1 MYYSYPSAHQAL
13 IVLIFLLIVSCT
25 PTKDEHGAEVMAFV
39 GAKIIDGTGADPIE
53 EGVILVSEGKIL
65 EVGTQKE
72 VEIPGRAQLLDVK
85 GKVIMPGIINAHGHV
100 GIADGLKSGY
110 SRENVIRDLEVN
122 ALYGVTTVVS
132 LGNDEEPS
140 SEIRSAQ
147 EVPTLD
153 RSRLLV
159 AGEVVTGETPEE
171 VKAAIDRNVEMGVD
185 FIKIRVDDNLGTSK
199 KMPEEI
205 YKTVIDYSHD
215 LGYRVASHIF
225 YLGDA
230 RALLKAGTDYIAH
243 SVRDRSVDQ
252 EFIDLM
258 NETKVYYCPTLMR
271 EVSTFVFGGEPD
283 YFNDP
288 FFTKEVDPTTI
299 DQLRDPERMK
309 KIASSPSSRAYRV
322 ALDTAM
328 VNLKKLADGGVTIV
342 MGTDSGV
349 VGRFPGY
356 FEHLEMEMMV
366 EAGMTPMQV
375 IVASTG
381 GSAKALKLEGL
392 GSLQAGNWADF
403 MVLDKD
409 PLVDIKNTRSI
420 SSVWIAGNK
429 TEGSTAP

>member
-1 MYYSYPSAHQAL
+1 ML
-13 IVLIFLLIVSCT
+13 LMLIFLIFMSCS
-25 PTKDEHGAEVMAFV
+25 PSKQGANEMEAMAFV
-39 GAKIIDGTGADPIE
+39 GARIIDGTGADPIE
-53 EGVILVSEGKIL
+53 EGVLLIAKGKIL
-65 EVGTQKE
+65 EVGSQQD
-72 VEIPGRAQLLDVK
+72 VEIPEGAQVMEVK

-100 GIADGLKSGY
+100 GIANGLESGY
-110 SRENVIRDLEVN
+110 SRENVIRDLQVN
-122 ALYGVTTVVS
+122 ARYGVTTVVS
-132 LGNDEEPS
+132 LGNDEAPS
-140 SEIRSAQ
+140 STLRNEQDI
-147 EVPTLD
+147 PTLD
-153 RSRLLV
+153 RARLYV

-171 VKAAIDRNVEMGVD
+171 VKAAIDRNVAMGVD
-185 FIKIRVDDNLGTSK
+185 FIKIRVDDNLGSSK

-225 YLGDA
+225 YLEDA
-230 RALLKAGTDYIAH
+230 RALLNAGTDYIAH
-243 SVRDRSVDQ
+243 SVRDRYVDQ

-288 FFTKEVDPTTI
+288 FFTKEVDPATI
-299 DQLRDPERMK
+299 GQLRDPERMK
-309 KIASSPSSRAYRV
+309 KIASSPSSEAYRV

-328 VNLKKLADGGVTIV
+328 VNLKRLADGDVTIV

-349 VGRFPGY
+349 AGRFPGY

-409 PLVDIKNTRSI
+409 PLVDIKNTRRI

-429 TEGSTAP
+429 IEGSTAP